1 VATFDLVRIGLLV
14 GGNVIILVVV
24 VVVVTEVVGLCVV
37 GLFVVLDVVDV
48 DGVGDGVGARVV
60 AKVQPGL
67 YCSRFR
73 HSS

>member
-1 VATFDLVRIGLLV
+1 M
-14 GGNVIILVVV
+14 VI
-24 VVVVTEVVGLCVV
+24 VVTVVVGLCIV

-48 DGVGDGVGARVV
+48 DGVGNGVGARVV